1 MEILIWGDKMKK
13 QISISIFLAIFV
25 IILTLLYIK
34 LNNDQEPEQE
44 REQNEQLV
52 EKECSEQMFQ
62 NSVVLSQENISSP
75 FYIKNEDGWLVVYQT
90 KTQERYMDTGIETN
104 NLPADL
110 LEIAEVGI
118 FFETEQELYDFLE
131 SYSS

>member
-25 IILTLLYIK
+25 ILLTLLYIK
-34 LNNDQEPEQE
+34 SNNDRKPEKE

-52 EKECSEQMFQ
+52 EYNQSEQISG

-75 FYIKNEDGWLVVYQT
+75 FYVKNEEGWLVVYQT
-90 KTQERYMDTGIETN
+90 QTQTRYMDTGIETK
-104 NLPADL
+104 NLPAEL
-110 LEIAEVGI
+110 LETAEVGI